1 MTSGFNFLFNIIQLG
16 TSSLMS
22 ADKIIFFPKVLH
34 ILEFD
39 SNRTVRDDDDDVDD
53 DDVWQYRL

>member
-22 ADKIIFFPKVLH
+22 ADIIFFPKVLH

-39 SNRTVRDDDDDVDD
+39 SNRTVRDDDDDV
-53 DDVWQYRL
+53 WQYRL

>member
-22 ADKIIFFPKVLH
+22 ADNIIFFPKVLH

-39 SNRTVRDDDDDVDD
+39 SNRTVRDDDDD
-53 DDVWQYRL
+53 DVWQYRL

>member
-1 MTSGFNFLFNIIQLG
+1 MTCSISFLFNIIQLG

-39 SNRTVRDDDDDVDD
+39 SNRTVRDDDDDDGD
-53 DDVWQYRL
+53 GDVWQYRL